1 MQICLELTNESIIL
15 LPQSVEALSS
25 RSIISCL
32 ILIMTADKR
41 SVLTLLLDRK
51 STINRE
57 REGVVEKGLFAM
69 MNMEY
74 F

>member
-1 MQICLELTNESIIL
+1 
-15 LPQSVEALSS
+15 
-25 RSIISCL
+25 
-32 ILIMTADKR
+32 MTADKR